1 MPQVGNKKYPYTK
14 EGIQQA
20 KQDTAKYGITDQMA
34 DEWLKK
40 NPVNTKHGGYIKRDT
55 VREMMK
61 DSQSMKPITV
71 TPNDGQ
77 LPKGLQ
83 HDMSKENVFAHQRDL
98 KKLGFYEGELDSIWG
113 PKSQAAYEMYLKNPP
128 KTKQEL
134 SVEKLKS
141 GGAFGKQGKRIFD
154 YIKSLRD

>member
-1 MPQVGNKKYPYTK
+1 MPQYSRY
-14 EGIQQA
+14 
-20 KQDTAKYGITDQMA
+20 
-34 DEWLKK
+34 K
-40 NPVNTKHGGYIKRDT
+40 NESQEDFEKR
-55 VREMMK
+55 MK
-61 DSQSMKPITV
+61 
-71 TPNDGQ
+71 GQ

-98 KKLGFYEGELDSIWG
+98 KKLGFYEGELDSLWG

-141 GGAFGKQGKRIFD
+141 GGVIGKQGRRIFD